1 MSWEEKYGGIWN
13 LRLGKRD
20 AVLSEQHWPDI
31 DAVTVVV
38 LRSDGLLSAFVLRKG
53 NDPQWRMP
61 FWHAPDGPALV
72 ETEDDANRYFRAVF
86 GKEA

>member
-13 LRLGKRD
+13 LRLGEGD
-20 AVLSEQHWPDI
+20 AVLSEQYRPDI
-31 DAVTVVV
+31 EVVTVVV
-38 LRSDGLLSAFVLRKG
+38 RRSDGMLSAFALRKG
-53 NDPQWRMP
+53 SDPQWRMP

-72 ETEDDANRYFRAVF
+72 ETLDDANGYFRAVF